1 VRPSQGYLYGGAMFR
16 LFQWRAPAAV
26 EKAASI
32 TGE

>member
-1 VRPSQGYLYGGAMFR
+1 MAAQCFDYFNGRT
-16 LFQWRAPAAV
+16 PAAV